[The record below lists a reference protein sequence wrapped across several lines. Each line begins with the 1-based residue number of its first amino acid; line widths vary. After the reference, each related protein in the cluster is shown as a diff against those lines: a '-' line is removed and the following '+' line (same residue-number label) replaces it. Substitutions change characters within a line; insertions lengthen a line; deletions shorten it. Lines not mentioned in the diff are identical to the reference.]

1 LFTLSWLVIESCWL
15 VGAKIAEPV
24 RDTSPKRAKELCV
37 VNHEYLLKGN
47 PFALVM
53 GLMGWVLE
61 HLGLKS
67 VLAIHVSQCNP
78 ASQLLF
84 VIHVFPSLRAEEISK
99 RKEDWSRRAMRRKS
113 NNL

>member
-1 LFTLSWLVIESCWL
+1 MIESCWL
-15 VGAKIAEPV
+15 VGAKITEPV
-24 RDTSPKRAKELCV
+24 LDTSPNRAKELCV

-47 PFALVM
+47 PFALEM
-53 GLMGWVLE
+53 GFMGWVRE

-84 VIHVFPSLRAEEISK
+84 VIHVFPSYDPKPNKINKEI
-99 RKEDWSRRAMRRKS
+99 
-113 NNL
+113 